1 MSQFDLRRLSNREYA
16 TARGLNRIRQKG
28 PVLRRGSMGRS
39 SIPQSLSRLIQ
50 GDPATSM
57 EVAKRIIGGDIRVD
71 QNFLAQIATDKSI
84 RKWPRIAA
92 IYALGFV
99 GEDKFAD
106 TIRRILAD
114 STDDVLVRSHAAEA
128 LGNLRDKGAVPLLQN
143 VLRYEPPPELSE
155 SCSYALNETAA
166 G

>member
-1 MSQFDLRRLSNREYA
+1 MS
-16 TARGLNRIRQKG
+16 
-28 PVLRRGSMGRS
+28 RS

-57 EVAKRIIGGDIRVD
+57 EIAKRIIGGDIRID
-71 QNFLAQIATDKSI
+71 HNLLAQIATDKSI

-99 GEDKFAD
+99 GEDKFVD
-106 TIRRILAD
+106 TIRKILAD
-114 STDDVLVRSHAAEA
+114 ATDDVLVRSHVAEA
-128 LGNLRDKGAVPLLQN
+128 LGNLRDKCAVPLLQD
-143 VLRYEPPPELSE
+143 VLNYEPPPELSE
-155 SCSYALNETAA
+155 SCSYALNELGAA